1 MGVKKNSVLVIWA
14 ALVVCAA
21 SWLLLL
27 HGNAA
32 RIGSNPLFPCVAAFF
47 ALLPLYPLYRLANQW
62 PRFRVG
68 ISFAFAVWCFLSVS
82 AQAESRCHDPRGRET
97 AIGGNTIYGMVF
109 QNGKPLR
116 NAQVKIYSSTG
127 KTAQLWRTDQD
138 GKFTTA
144 KLRRGAYRVEIAG
157 WGSAV
162 VKVGSEQAGFGQQTI
177 NWTVGFGDD
186 GCVGSGISTD

>member
-68 ISFAFAVWCFLSVS
+68 IGIIAANALFCAVLVFLYFGLHLDNVWINRMFDVS
-82 AQAESRCHDPRGRET
+82 
-97 AIGGNTIYGMVF
+97 
-109 QNGKPLR
+109 
-116 NAQVKIYSSTG
+116 QVLLFSG
-127 KTAQLWRTDQD
+127 CLLLVWQ
-138 GKFTTA
+138 
-144 KLRRGAYRVEIAG
+144 GAR
-157 WGSAV
+157 SHRPD
-162 VKVGSEQAGFGQQTI
+162 
-177 NWTVGFGDD
+177 NHRP
-186 GCVGSGISTD
+186 